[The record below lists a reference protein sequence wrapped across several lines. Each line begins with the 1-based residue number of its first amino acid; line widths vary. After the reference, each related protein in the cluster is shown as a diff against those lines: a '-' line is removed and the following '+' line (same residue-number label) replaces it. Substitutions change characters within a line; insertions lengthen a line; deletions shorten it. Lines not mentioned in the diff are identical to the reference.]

1 MEKYQSLVFT
11 TTEKKKI
18 LHTPVFDVYSQHET
32 AANGTEGDYVGIAAP
47 DWVVVMAVHEGNFV
61 LVRQWRHG
69 EDRVTLEF
77 PGGVADAGEEPAQ
90 TAIRELLEETGYR
103 AGKITCLGRVSS
115 NPALFKNHFSVFLAE
130 DLVQTGEQHL
140 DADELLKYE
149 ELPVGEVIRR
159 FGDEELTHA
168 YMGTALAM
176 YFRHRMSGN
185 QEFPAGRDTKLEE
198 ETGNEVRIL

>member
-1 MEKYQSLVFT
+1 MDKYQSLIFK
-11 TTEKKKI
+11 TTETELL

-32 AANGTEGDYVGIAAP
+32 AYNGTEGDYVGIKAP
-47 DWVVVMAVHEGNFV
+47 DWVVVMAIHEGNFV

-69 EDRVTLEF
+69 EDRVTLEL
-77 PGGVADAGEEPAQ
+77 PGGVADEGEEPEQ
-90 TAIRELLEETGYR
+90 TALRELQEETGYR

-140 DADELLKYE
+140 DEDELLKYE
-149 ELPVGEVIRR
+149 ELPIDEVIRR

-168 YMGTALAM
+168 YMGTAIAIYMRLM
-176 YFRHRMSGN
+176 LQS
-185 QEFPAGRDTKLEE
+185 
-198 ETGNEVRIL
+198 

>member
-1 MEKYQSLVFT
+1 MSRYDSLIWK
-11 TTEKKKI
+11 TTESEKL
-18 LHTPVFDVYSQHET
+18 LHTPVFDVYRQHEVT
-32 AANGTEGDYVGIAAP
+32 SGGLEGDYVGIHAP
-47 DWVVVMAVHEGNFV
+47 DWVVVMAVREDRFV

-77 PGGVADAGEEPAQ
+77 PGGVADEGEDPVR
-90 TAIRELLEETGYR
+90 TALRELEEETGYR

-149 ELPVGEVIRR
+149 EVPIDEVIRR
-159 FGDEELTHA
+159 YGDDELTHA
-168 YMGTALAM
+168 YMGTALAF
-176 YFRHRMSGN
+176 YLRHLH
-185 QEFPAGRDTKLEE
+185 Q
-198 ETGNEVRIL
+198 